1 MNYII
6 AYIATMVVFFAIDI
20 VWITKVARGVYFKNL
35 GHLLAKNMAFG
46 PIALFYI
53 MYIAGIVYFGIR
65 PAIATGAVSTAFI
78 NGALF
83 GFFCYATYEFTNYAT
98 LKDWPVK
105 VLVIDTIWGTVLT
118 GTCAAAGYFIMSQ
131 FTSG

>member
-1 MNYII
+1 MNYVI
-6 AYIATMVVFFAIDI
+6 AYIATAIVFFAIDI

-35 GHLLAKNMAFG
+35 GHLLAKTMSPA
-46 PIALFYI
+46 PIALFYV
-53 MYIAGIVYFGIR
+53 MYIAGIVYFAIR
-65 PAIATGAVSTAFI
+65 PAMATGQWTTALL

-98 LKDWPVK
+98 LKNWPVK
-105 VLVIDTIWGTVLT
+105 VLVIDTIWGTALT
-118 GTCAAAGYFIMSQ
+118 GFCAAVGFYVMHK